1 MPYISH
7 ASTAGTTSPTKCR
20 LSPSATETS
29 PSKAMTSP
37 VSSSGSPRHARH
49 SKTCVNGP
57 VNCGSSS
64 KCNGGMSPC
73 TYTLQHTDGLKVVF
87 KSSPIHPSQRHS
99 PSRYSGGEE
108 VTLEGSS
115 RRLDSSSPYG
125 GGAKRD
131 RANRLSDD
139 DDTNKRLRL
148 SDDDELSD
156 ADMPFKSYSNSKNG
170 VNAMTYDTE
179 SCVVDSEADTAVAGL
194 LSSTDECTDDNLQT
208 DACANTISGTGAY
221 NWDMTG
227 EGKDG
232 GQVAPPSYGES
243 NSENEAPTW
252 TDSGGEL
259 NMALGGLLSESSPQL
274 GDGDELTPAIRSE
287 GGESLG
293 SLQNEMESAINS
305 IISLGQCNIPG
316 AALAAGSSAGQFVG
330 EQQTQDDL
338 EMAIQSILT

>member
-7 ASTAGTTSPTKCR
+7 VNTAVTTSPTKCR
-20 LSPSATETS
+20 LSPSATDTS

-57 VNCGSSS
+57 VNCDSNS

-115 RRLDSSSPYG
+115 RRLDSSSPYRG
-125 GGAKRD
+125 GGTKRD
-131 RANRLSDD
+131 RANKMSD
-139 DDTNKRLRL
+139 DDTNKRLRM

-156 ADMPFKSYSNSKNG
+156 ADMPFKSYSNSKNS

-179 SCVVDSEADTAVAGL
+179 SCVVDSEADMAVAGL

-227 EGKDG
+227 EEKAD
-232 GQVAPPSYGES
+232 GQVAPAIAS
-243 NSENEAPTW
+243 NSESEAPTW
-252 TDSGGEL
+252 MDSGGEL
-259 NMALGGLLSESSPQL
+259 NMALGGLLSESSPRL
-274 GDGDELTPAIRSE
+274 GDGDEHAPTGRSE

>member
-7 ASTAGTTSPTKCR
+7 VSSAVTTSPTKCR

-37 VSSSGSPRHARH
+37 VSSSGSPRHMRH

-57 VNCGSSS
+57 VNCDSNA

-87 KSSPIHPSQRHS
+87 KSSPIHPSQKHS

-115 RRLDSSSPYG
+115 RRLDSSSPHG
-125 GGAKRD
+125 WGTKRD
-131 RANRLSDD
+131 SANRMSND

-156 ADMPFKSYSNSKNG
+156 ADMPFKSYSDSKTS

-179 SCVVDSEADTAVAGL
+179 GCVVDSEADMAVAGL

-227 EGKDG
+227 EEKDD
-232 GQVAPPSYGES
+232 GQVAPSYIES

-259 NMALGGLLSESSPQL
+259 NMALGGLLSGSSPQL
-274 GDGDELTPAIRSE
+274 GDGDELAATSRPN
-287 GGESLG
+287 GGENLG

-316 AALAAGSSAGQFVG
+316 AGSSAGQFVG